1 MIPIAFTLNSRRLL
15 ICLHCILVDNRNF
28 YSLLY
33 VFTIGYTLNS
43 RRSAIA
49 IFLTLYFNIDFG
61 KLLFSPNLLSNLP
74 FLVMTIFI
82 KYSVE
87 HVGFNRD
94 FQTTI

>member
-1 MIPIAFTLNSRRLL
+1 
-15 ICLHCILVDNRNF
+15 
-28 YSLLY
+28 
-33 VFTIGYTLNS
+33 
-43 RRSAIA
+43 
-49 IFLTLYFNIDFG
+49 LYFNIDFG